1 MDVFAEL
8 RDLADRFDKHI
19 YIVGGFV
26 RDTLAEL
33 SPHDVDITGDIDSD
47 EVIKTL
53 SKTRY
58 KVKITSQKL
67 MTLKIIGDNTY
78 EFTAF
83 RADSYTDG
91 HTPEAVKRTSDI
103 KTDALRRDFT
113 MNAVYYDVK
122 KGEYVD
128 VIGGIADIEAKI
140 VRYTRENTFE
150 EDGLRLMRLCRQAAE
165 SGFGIEE
172 KTLLSA
178 RRNAKRINE
187 ISPERIRE
195 ELDKILSADL
205 RYGIADAHVRGLE
218 LLDEIGVLEEIL
230 PEIVAGK
237 GVEQRSD
244 YHKFDVYGHITETV
258 RKADPSVRL
267 AALLHDVA
275 KPYCKAT
282 FGRFKDHAI
291 YGVETAKKILKKLRY
306 PNKTSKEVCFL
317 VGNHMYDMNC
327 RLPESEVRKFLQRNY
342 NRLDKLFLLKQA
354 DYEGGGILTGEC
366 PAVAKHKKI
375 LAEMER
381 EKVPFSLKEL
391 SVDGN
396 DLANAGVPEKLR
408 GKILQNL
415 MERCALDGSLNDK
428 EKLTEIIK
436 KEIKNAD

>member
-1 MDVFAEL
+1 MDVFEEL
-8 RDLADRFDKHI
+8 KDLSGRFDKHI
-19 YIVGGFV
+19 FIVGGFV
-26 RDTLAEL
+26 RDTLAKL
-33 SPHDVDITGDIDSD
+33 PPHDVDITGDINPD

-58 KVKITSQKL
+58 KVKVTSQKL
-67 MTLKIIGDNTY
+67 MTLKIIGDNSY

-83 RADSYTDG
+83 RTDSYSDG
-91 HTPEAVKRTSDI
+91 HTPDDVKRTSDI
-103 KTDALRRDFT
+103 KADALRRDFT

-128 VIGGIADIEAKI
+128 PIGGIADIEAKI
-140 VRYTRENTFE
+140 VRCTRDDTFE

-172 KTLLSA
+172 NTLAAA

-187 ISPERIRE
+187 ISPERIRD
-195 ELDKILSADL
+195 ELDRILSADL
-205 RYGIADAHVRGLE
+205 RYGIKDAHVRGLR

-230 PEIVAGK
+230 PEIVDGK

-244 YHKFDVYGHITETV
+244 YHKFDVYGHIMETV

-267 AALLHDVA
+267 AALMHDVA
-275 KPYCKAT
+275 KPYCKRT

-291 YGVETAKKILKKLRY
+291 YGAETARKILKKFRY
-306 PNKTSKEVCFL
+306 PNKVIKEVCFL
-317 VGNHMYDMNC
+317 VYNHMYDLKC
-327 RLPESEVRKFLQRNY
+327 RLPDDEVRKFLQENY

-354 DYEGGGILTGEC
+354 DYEGGGTLTGEC

-381 EKVPFSLKEL
+381 GKVPFSLKEL
-391 SVDGN
+391 AVDGN
-396 DLANAGVPEKLR
+396 DLAKAGVPENLR
-408 GKILQNL
+408 GKVLHNL
-415 MERCALDGSLNDK
+415 FERCALDGSLNDK
-428 EKLTEIIK
+428 EKLTEIIE
-436 KEIKNAD
+436 KEINYAD